1 MIPAIVTLIVGVAIV
16 IISFF
21 LTDGKKEDTE
31 GSVLTESKEN
41 LEKQLDQYCNSLVE
55 QKKNELKKK
64 GDEVKSDMKKGL
76 DEVKNSSKKELEEL
90 RLNSK
95 KELDELVQNTKKDMD
110 WLRNDTLQSNQNMQ
124 TETQEKIDAAV
135 KAYEE
140 SIEAAKKKMQAEIE
154 ACETQLSEKAKKQ
167 MIDYINKSLTDAYEA
182 YDPEDTSEKT
192 PVTYDEPVK
201 EIAEEESSDSGAEE
215 DKSVEEDKNVEA
227 DNSTEAEQGTAPDQ
241 NNADDTQTEMDEAVK
256 ENDGVSE
263 SAEDGN
269 VNDENAD
276 AVNDAAESSNVD
288 NEKSEAQQEEKADSV
303 VSVEDTAVIDSAFT
317 VVEAENPE
325 KTAAVIAEN
334 GVPAAPKNNGRS
346 RKKKR
351 KKSSQNKVVD
361 IWDEGNDVESQVA
374 DMHKKGLSIMEIAN
388 KLGIGVGEAKVMI
401 DKINETGRQ

>member
-90 RLNSK
+90 RSKSK

-110 WLRNDTLQSNQNMQ
+110 QLRSDTIQTNQNVYNG
-124 TETQEKIDAAV
+124 TQEKIDAAV

-154 ACETQLSEKAKKQ
+154 ACEAQLSEKAKKQ

-182 YDPEDTSEKT
+182 YDPEDTSEKD

-201 EIAEEESSDSGAEE
+201 ETAEEKGSDSSA
-215 DKSVEEDKNVEA
+215 EEDKNVEA
-227 DNSTEAEQGTAPDQ
+227 ESSTEAEQGTAPDQ
-241 NNADDTQTEMDEAVK
+241 NNADYTQTEMDEAVK

-276 AVNDAAESSNVD
+276 AVNDAVESSNVD
-288 NEKSEAQQEEKADSV
+288 NGKSEAQQEEKTDSV
-303 VSVEDTAVIDSAFT
+303 VSVEDTAVTDSAFT

-325 KTAAVIAEN
+325 KAAAVIAEN

>member
-21 LTDGKKEDTE
+21 LTDRKKEDTE

-76 DEVKNSSKKELEEL
+76 DEVKSSSKKELEEL
-90 RLNSK
+90 RSKSK

-110 WLRNDTLQSNQNMQ
+110 QLRSDTIQTNQNVYNG
-124 TETQEKIDAAV
+124 TQEKIDAAV

-140 SIEAAKKKMQAEIE
+140 SIEAAKKKMQTEIE
-154 ACETQLSEKAKKQ
+154 ACEAQLSEKAKKQ

-201 EIAEEESSDSGAEE
+201 ETAEEKGSDSSA
-215 DKSVEEDKNVEA
+215 EEDKNVEA
-227 DNSTEAEQGTAPDQ
+227 ESSTEAEQGTAPDQ
-241 NNADDTQTEMDEAVK
+241 NNADYTQAEMDEAVK
-256 ENDGVSE
+256 ENNGVSE
-263 SAEDGN
+263 SVEDGN

-276 AVNDAAESSNVD
+276 AVNDAVESSNVD
-288 NEKSEAQQEEKADSV
+288 NGKSEAQQEEKADSV
-303 VSVEDTAVIDSAFT
+303 VSVEDTAVTDSAFT

-325 KTAAVIAEN
+325 KAAAVIAEN

>member
-76 DEVKNSSKKELEEL
+76 DEVKSSSKKELEEL
-90 RLNSK
+90 RSKSK

-110 WLRNDTLQSNQNMQ
+110 QLRSDTIQTNQNVYNG
-124 TETQEKIDAAV
+124 TQEKIDAAV

-140 SIEAAKKKMQAEIE
+140 SIEAAKKKMQTEIE
-154 ACETQLSEKAKKQ
+154 ACEAQLSEKAKKQ

-201 EIAEEESSDSGAEE
+201 ETAEEKGSDSSA
-215 DKSVEEDKNVEA
+215 EEDKNVEA
-227 DNSTEAEQGTAPDQ
+227 ESSTEAEQGTAPDQ
-241 NNADDTQTEMDEAVK
+241 NNADYTQAEMDEAVK
-256 ENDGVSE
+256 ENNGVSE
-263 SAEDGN
+263 SVEDGN

-276 AVNDAAESSNVD
+276 AVNDAVESSNVD
-288 NEKSEAQQEEKADSV
+288 NGKSEAQQEEKADSV
-303 VSVEDTAVIDSAFT
+303 VSVEDTAVTDSAFT

-325 KTAAVIAEN
+325 KAAAVIAEN

>member
-76 DEVKNSSKKELEEL
+76 DEVKSSSKKELEEL
-90 RLNSK
+90 RSKSK

-110 WLRNDTLQSNQNMQ
+110 QLRSDTIQTNQNVYNG
-124 TETQEKIDAAV
+124 TQEKIDAAV

-140 SIEAAKKKMQAEIE
+140 SIEAAKKKMQTEIE
-154 ACETQLSEKAKKQ
+154 ACEAQLSEKAKKQ

-182 YDPEDTSEKT
+182 YDPEDTSEKA

-201 EIAEEESSDSGAEE
+201 ETAEEKGSDSSA
-215 DKSVEEDKNVEA
+215 EEDKNVEA
-227 DNSTEAEQGTAPDQ
+227 ESSTEAEQGTAPDQ
-241 NNADDTQTEMDEAVK
+241 NNADYTQTEMDEAVK
-256 ENDGVSE
+256 ENNGVSE

-276 AVNDAAESSNVD
+276 AVNDAVESSNVD
-288 NEKSEAQQEEKADSV
+288 NGKSEAQQEEKADSV
-303 VSVEDTAVIDSAFT
+303 VSVEDTAVTDSAFT

>member
-90 RLNSK
+90 RSKSK

-110 WLRNDTLQSNQNMQ
+110 QLRSDTIQTNQNVYNG
-124 TETQEKIDAAV
+124 TQEKIDAAV

-154 ACETQLSEKAKKQ
+154 ACEAQLSEKAKKQ

-182 YDPEDTSEKT
+182 YDPEDTSEKA

-201 EIAEEESSDSGAEE
+201 ETAEENGSDSSA
-215 DKSVEEDKNVEA
+215 EEDKNVEA
-227 DNSTEAEQGTAPDQ
+227 ESSTEAEQGTAPDQ
-241 NNADDTQTEMDEAVK
+241 NNADYTQTEMDEAVK

-276 AVNDAAESSNVD
+276 AVNDVVESSNVD
-288 NEKSEAQQEEKADSV
+288 NGKSEAQQEEKADSV
-303 VSVEDTAVIDSAFT
+303 VSVEDTVVTDSAFT

-325 KTAAVIAEN
+325 KAAAVIAEN

>member
-90 RLNSK
+90 RSKSK

-110 WLRNDTLQSNQNMQ
+110 QLRSDTIQTNQNVYNG
-124 TETQEKIDAAV
+124 TQEKIDAAV

-154 ACETQLSEKAKKQ
+154 ACEAQLSEKAKKQ

-182 YDPEDTSEKT
+182 YDPEDTSEKA

-201 EIAEEESSDSGAEE
+201 ETVEEKGSDSSA
-215 DKSVEEDKNVEA
+215 EEDKNVEA
-227 DNSTEAEQGTAPDQ
+227 ESSTEAEQGTAPDQ
-241 NNADDTQTEMDEAVK
+241 NNADYTQTEMDEAVK

-276 AVNDAAESSNVD
+276 AVNDAVESSNVD
-288 NEKSEAQQEEKADSV
+288 NGKSEAQQEEKADSV
-303 VSVEDTAVIDSAFT
+303 VSVEDTAVTDSAFT

-325 KTAAVIAEN
+325 KAAAVIAEN

>member
-1 MIPAIVTLIVGVAIV
+1 MDQLR
-16 IISFF
+16 S
-21 LTDGKKEDTE
+21 DTIQ
-31 GSVLTESKEN
+31 T
-41 LEKQLDQYCNSLVE
+41 
-55 QKKNELKKK
+55 
-64 GDEVKSDMKKGL
+64 
-76 DEVKNSSKKELEEL
+76 
-90 RLNSK
+90 
-95 KELDELVQNTKKDMD
+95 
-110 WLRNDTLQSNQNMQ
+110 NQNVYNG
-124 TETQEKIDAAV
+124 TQEKIDAAV

-154 ACETQLSEKAKKQ
+154 ACEAQLSEKAKKQ

-182 YDPEDTSEKT
+182 YDPEDTSEKA

-201 EIAEEESSDSGAEE
+201 ETAEEKGSDSSA
-215 DKSVEEDKNVEA
+215 EEDKNVEA
-227 DNSTEAEQGTAPDQ
+227 ESSTEAEQGTAPDQ
-241 NNADDTQTEMDEAVK
+241 NNADYTQTVMDEAVK

-276 AVNDAAESSNVD
+276 AVNDAVESSNVD
-288 NEKSEAQQEEKADSV
+288 NGKSEAQQEEKADSV
-303 VSVEDTAVIDSAFT
+303 VSVEDTAVTDSAFT

-325 KTAAVIAEN
+325 KAAAVIAEN

>member
-76 DEVKNSSKKELEEL
+76 DEVKSSSKKELEEL
-90 RLNSK
+90 RSKSK
-95 KELDELVQNTKKDMD
+95 KELDELVQNTKKDMEQ
-110 WLRNDTLQSNQNMQ
+110 LRNDTLQSNQNMQ
-124 TETQEKIDAAV
+124 TETQQKIDAAV

-140 SIEAAKKKMQAEIE
+140 GIEAAKKKMQAEIE
-154 ACETQLSEKAKKQ
+154 ACESQLSEKAKKQ
-167 MIDYINKSLTDAYEA
+167 MIDYINKSLTEAYEA
-182 YDPEDTSEKT
+182 YDPEDTSEKA
-192 PVTYDEPVK
+192 PVTYDEPAK
-201 EIAEEESSDSGAEE
+201 ETTEAERSGSDDEADMSAV
-215 DKSVEEDKNVEA
+215 SDKNVAAENSTEEELGTEPEQNIVEGAQNDKGEAADENSGVSERAKDGAAAAVNSEAESSEA
-227 DNSTEAEQGTAPDQ
+227 DNGQSD
-241 NNADDTQTEMDEAVK
+241 
-256 ENDGVSE
+256 
-263 SAEDGN
+263 
-269 VNDENAD
+269 
-276 AVNDAAESSNVD
+276 
-288 NEKSEAQQEEKADSV
+288 AQQVEKADSV
-303 VSVEDTAVIDSAFT
+303 VSVEDTAVTDSAFT

-325 KTAAVIAEN
+325 KAAAAIAEK

-401 DKINETGRQ
+401 DKINETGKQ